1 MTSGSTCS
9 TTGEGPEGSE
19 TRERR
24 RVVEWSAVE
33 EDGAIVVAVFL
44 GRNGATTIENDATV
58 LRLLVRNNS
67 TESGRVTIMVMYMQ

>member
-1 MTSGSTCS
+1 
-9 TTGEGPEGSE
+9 
-19 TRERR
+19 
-24 RVVEWSAVE
+24 VVEWSAVE